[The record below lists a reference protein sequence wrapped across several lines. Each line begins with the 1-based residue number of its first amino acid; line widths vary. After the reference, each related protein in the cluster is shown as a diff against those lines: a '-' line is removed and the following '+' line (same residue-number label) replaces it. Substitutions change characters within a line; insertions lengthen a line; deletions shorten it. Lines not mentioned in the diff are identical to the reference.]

1 MVEETKPISDE
12 SSTIQEDTKVEKTK
26 IKVKRVTKKGSKES
40 VATKSVNDEHLKE
53 ETKIESQ
60 ITKSVSVIYRLKN

>member
-26 IKVKRVTKKGSKES
+26 IKVKRVIKKESKES
-40 VATKSVNDEHLKE
+40 LSTKSVDDEHLKE
-53 ETKIESQ
+53 ETKIDSQ
-60 ITKSVSVIYRLKN
+60 ITKSVSAI

>member
-26 IKVKRVTKKGSKES
+26 IKVKRVIKKESKES
-40 VATKSVNDEHLKE
+40 VSTKSVDDELLKE